1 MYISTLR
8 NIKWGVEGLL
18 VRWTGPPSPG
28 GPWHQKVGKKNK
40 LAMHIAIYTIN
51 TVAHFGSRLRCR
63 SSAKSTSFII
73 A

>member
-40 LAMHIAIYTIN
+40 LAMHIAMYVYYKYSCT
-51 TVAHFGSRLRCR
+51 FWF
-63 SSAKSTSFII
+63 SFTMQIQR
-73 A
+73 

>member
-28 GPWHQKVGKKNK
+28 GPWHQKVGKKKQVGNAYCDVCI
-40 LAMHIAIYTIN
+40 L
-51 TVAHFGSRLRCR
+51 
-63 SSAKSTSFII
+63 
-73 A
+73 